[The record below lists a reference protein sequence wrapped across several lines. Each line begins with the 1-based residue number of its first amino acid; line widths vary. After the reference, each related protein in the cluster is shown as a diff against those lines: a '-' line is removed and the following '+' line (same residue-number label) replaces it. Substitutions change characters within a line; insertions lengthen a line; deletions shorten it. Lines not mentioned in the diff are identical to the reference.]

1 MNLIIIWIGFTI
13 TVSTLHGLDVLHYF
27 MYNLLLLLLTY
38 LYNLV
43 TPSKISFNVFV
54 LLSSFPSFVIL
65 YVILIYENFLFI
77 DFLSF

>member
-1 MNLIIIWIGFTI
+1 MNLIIVWISFTI
-13 TVSTLHGLDVLHYF
+13 IISTLHGLDILHYF
-27 MYNLLLLLLTY
+27 MYNLWLLLFTY

-43 TPSKISFNVFV
+43 TPSEISFNVFV
-54 LLSSFPSFVIL
+54 LLSSFPSFVIF

>member
-13 TVSTLHGLDVLHYF
+13 TVSTLHGLGVLHYF

-54 LLSSFPSFVIL
+54 LLSSFPSFVIF

-77 DFLSF
+77 DFLNF